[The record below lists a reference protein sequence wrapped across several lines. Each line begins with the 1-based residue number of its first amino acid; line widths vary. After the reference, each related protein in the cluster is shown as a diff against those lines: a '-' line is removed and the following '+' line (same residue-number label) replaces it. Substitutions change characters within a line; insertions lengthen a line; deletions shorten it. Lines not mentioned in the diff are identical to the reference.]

1 MSARETVAVVGAG
14 LAAAHAVEALRAGG
28 YDGHLV
34 LYGTEPHQPY
44 ERPPLSKGYLLGNDE
59 RDAAFPHPAAWYD
72 ERDVDLRL
80 TTTVTALDLDRHEVL
95 TGDHRQRFD
104 RLLLCTGATP
114 RRLAM
119 ADRSGAP
126 VAYLRT
132 LEDCERLRDALRPGT
147 RLVIVGAGW
156 IGLEVAAAARAADC
170 AVTVVETL
178 DLPLLRVLG
187 PEVAQVFADLH
198 RAHGVDLRLAT
209 GVGGIVRDGELA
221 DVHLTDGS
229 TLLADLVLV
238 AVGAAPGTA
247 LAEAA
252 GLDVDD
258 GVVVD
263 ARLRTSHPDVLAA
276 GDVARAFHP
285 LLGRH
290 LRVEHWDN
298 AIGQGAVAGRNLGG
312 ATEEYDRLP
321 YFFTD
326 QYDLGMEY
334 VGAVGPEGY
343 DEVVLRGDVPGRVF
357 TAFWLREGRVLA
369 GMHVNDWDA
378 IDPVRTIV
386 ARGAPDVARLRDDSV
401 PLTDLTG

>member
-14 LAAAHAVEALRAGG
+14 LAAAHAVEALRASG

-34 LYGTEPHQPY
+34 LYGAEPHHPY

-104 RLLLCTGATP
+104 RLLLCTGAMP

-170 AVTVVETL
+170 TVTVVETL

-187 PEVAQVFADLH
+187 PVVAQVFADLH

-298 AIGQGAVAGRNLGG
+298 AIGQGATAGRNLGG
-312 ATEEYDRLP
+312 AAEEYDRLP

-343 DEVVLRGDVPGRVF
+343 DEVVLRGDPAGVF
-357 TAFWLREGRVLA
+357 TAFWVA
-369 GMHVNDWDA
+369 GGGVVAAMHVNDWDA
-378 IDPVRTIV
+378 TPALRSIV
-386 ARGAPDVARLRDDSV
+386 SAGKVDLDRLRDPQV
-401 PLTDLTG
+401 PLADVTGD

>member
-1 MSARETVAVVGAG
+1 
-14 LAAAHAVEALRAGG
+14 
-28 YDGHLV
+28 
-34 LYGTEPHQPY
+34 
-44 ERPPLSKGYLLGNDE
+44 
-59 RDAAFPHPAAWYD
+59 
-72 ERDVDLRL
+72 
-80 TTTVTALDLDRHEVL
+80 
-95 TGDHRQRFD
+95 
-104 RLLLCTGATP
+104 
-114 RRLAM
+114 M

-132 LEDCERLRDALRPGT
+132 LEDSDRLRDTLRPGV

-156 IGLEVAAAARAADC
+156 IGLEVAAAARAAGC

-238 AVGAAPGTA
+238 AIGAAPGTA

-298 AIGQGAVAGRNLGG
+298 AIGQGATAGRNLGG
-312 ATEEYDRLP
+312 AAEEYDRLP
-321 YFFTD
+321 YFSTD
-326 QYDLGMEY
+326 QHDLCMEY

-386 ARGAPDVARLRDDSV
+386 AGGALDVARLRDVSV